1 MATFPSTPE
10 ASFPVQKKQQPN
22 VKIVKFGDGYEQRIN
37 FALNQNPRIY
47 NLSWRN
53 ITLTELE
60 TFMTFLNARASDNE
74 SFSYTSPG
82 ESSSAQFVAEPG
94 YSQTINFADRATL
107 NATFREVF
115 EP

>member
-1 MATFPSTPE
+1 
-10 ASFPVQKKQQPN
+10 
-22 VKIVKFGDGYEQRIN
+22 
-37 FALNQNPRIY
+37 
-47 NLSWRN
+47 
-53 ITLTELE
+53 
-60 TFMTFLNARASDNE
+60 MTFLNARALDNA
-74 SFSYTSPG
+74 SFTYTPPG